1 VGCWWQ
7 VRPIALA
14 AGEAHTAVLRSD
26 GSMVTIG
33 RLTHGRSAEGSCVQE
48 RVRELHSALAL
59 QAGDDWHHFPT

>member
-1 VGCWWQ
+1 M
-7 VRPIALA
+7 
-14 AGEAHTAVLRSD
+14 LRSD